1 MNDEYDDFEGL
12 FDDLNEDEDDDFFDE
27 ELSDDEFSDL
37 DDKYYHEAFIN
48 SYEILTK
55 KVTLDQLIQKNYL
68 ESDGITTLI
77 HDATAG
83 PTKLE
88 LETILE
94 YFEESEEY
102 EKCAEIY
109 KMIKE

>member
-12 FDDLNEDEDDDFFDE
+12 FDDLNEDDYEYEGSF
-27 ELSDDEFSDL
+27 DDEFSDL

-48 SYEILTK
+48 SYDILTE

-109 KMIKE
+109 KMIKEY